1 MHLRANIWGSLQCS
15 GFVKHGED
23 KRSFFKKLF
32 NVGGPRAPPS
42 GSDPSALVRPLSRVV
57 TPRSVAIP
65 IATC

>member
-42 GSDPSALVRPLSRVV
+42 GSDRCW
-57 TPRSVAIP
+57 PRR
-65 IATC
+65 